1 LKSYRQ
7 RDIAAVYETRKYYVG
22 FSLNY
27 SNTMLCFIIKIK
39 PFLKMNKIVKI
50 ILIIA
55 VVLVIAFFGLKSFTK
70 SKSPSETAKFDQNGL
85 TVQVDYSR
93 PYKKGREIFGKLLP
107 YGEVWRTGA
116 NEATIFETKQE
127 IKVGDKTLKAGK
139 YTLWTIPNADK
150 WMVILNSE
158 TGQWG
163 TNYDEK
169 KDVVRIEVP
178 VGKTAE
184 IMEQFKIDFAAA
196 ATGAEMILRW
206 DNTEVKVPIGL

>member
-1 LKSYRQ
+1 M
-7 RDIAAVYETRKYYVG
+7 

-27 SNTMLCFIIKIK
+27 YNTISCFDREIK
-39 PFLKMNKIVKI
+39 PLSKMNKIVKI
-50 ILIIA
+50 VLIIA
-55 VVLVIAFFGLKSFTK
+55 AVLAVAFFGLKTFTK
-70 SKSPSETAKFDQNGL
+70 SKSPAETAKFDQNGL
-85 TVQVDYSR
+85 TVQVDYCR

-116 NEATIFETKQE
+116 NEATIFDVKQD

-150 WMVILNSE
+150 WTIILNSE

-169 KDVVRIEVP
+169 KDVLRVDVP
-178 VGKTAE
+178 VGKSAE
-184 IMEQFKIDFAAA
+184 MMEQFKIDFAAA
-196 ATGAEMILRW
+196 TTGAEMILRW

>member
-1 LKSYRQ
+1 
-7 RDIAAVYETRKYYVG
+7 
-22 FSLNY
+22 
-27 SNTMLCFIIKIK
+27 MPCFIIKIK

-70 SKSPSETAKFDQNGL
+70 SKSPAEITKFDQNGL

-107 YGEVWRTGA
+107 YGQVWRTGA
-116 NEATIFETKQE
+116 NEATIFDVKQD
-127 IKVGDKTLKAGK
+127 IKIGDKSLKAGK

-150 WMVILNSE
+150 WTVILNSE
-158 TGQWG
+158 IGQWG
-163 TNYDEK
+163 TTYDEK
-169 KDVVRIEVP
+169 KDVVRIDVP
-178 VGKTAE
+178 VGKSAE
-184 IMEQFKIDFAAA
+184 MMEQFKIDFAAA

>member
-1 LKSYRQ
+1 
-7 RDIAAVYETRKYYVG
+7 
-22 FSLNY
+22 
-27 SNTMLCFIIKIK
+27 
-39 PFLKMNKIVKI
+39 MNKIVKI

-55 VVLVIAFFGLKSFTK
+55 AVLVIAFFGFKAFTK
-70 SKSPSETAKFDQNGL
+70 SKSPAETAKFDQNGL
-85 TVQVDYSR
+85 TVQVDYCR

-116 NEATIFETKQE
+116 NEATIFDVKQD
-127 IKVGDKTLKAGK
+127 IKVSDKTLKAGK

-150 WMVILNSE
+150 WTVILNSE

-169 KDVVRIEVP
+169 KDVVRVDVP
-178 VGKTAE
+178 VGKSAE
-184 IMEQFKIDFAAA
+184 MMEQFKIDFAAA

-206 DNTEVKVPIGL
+206 DNTEVKVPISL

>member
-1 LKSYRQ
+1 
-7 RDIAAVYETRKYYVG
+7 
-22 FSLNY
+22 
-27 SNTMLCFIIKIK
+27 
-39 PFLKMNKIVKI
+39 MNKIVKI
-50 ILIIA
+50 VLIMAA
-55 VVLVIAFFGLKSFTK
+55 VLAVAYFGLKTFTK
-70 SKSPSETAKFDQNGL
+70 SSSPAETAKFNQNGL
-85 TVQVDYSR
+85 TIQVDYCR

-116 NEATIFETKQE
+116 NEATIFEAKQD

-150 WMVILNSE
+150 WTIILNSE

-169 KDVVRIEVP
+169 KDVLRVDVP
-178 VGKTAE
+178 VGKSAE
-184 IMEQFKIDFAAA
+184 MMEQFKIDFAAA